1 MKPNFGNI
9 FVLLAFGL
17 AAILN
22 MLASGNNP
30 KSQGPETV
38 VPFENSMANVVDETA
53 VKEVTKPKLYP
64 GKCEK

>member
-1 MKPNFGNI
+1 
-9 FVLLAFGL
+9 
-17 AAILN
+17 